1 MNERD
6 IDHEYISVMSTDH
19 IKNEINEAVSFLG
32 NLLDLYTA
40 QFIKNNQLVRVAES
54 QYKFIRNIQEKSSL
68 T

>member
-1 MNERD
+1 
-6 IDHEYISVMSTDH
+6 MSTDH